1 MRPPVFWAEPAVLR
15 ADQIVLA
22 GTEGHHAATVRR
34 LAAGERADVTD
45 GAGTV
50 AECVVTEVRPGR
62 LVLAVTSRRRQPR
75 PRQTVTV
82 AQAVPKA
89 GRGELAVEL
98 LTEVG
103 VDTVLPWQAERCV
116 ARWRGDRV
124 GRAVG
129 HWRET
134 AREAAKQS
142 RRSWFPEVAE
152 PVTTTQLVSRA
163 EAADLAILL
172 DPDAC
177 LPLAGVQQ
185 PADGEIL
192 IIVGPEGGISPAEAA
207 ALSAAGAVP
216 ARLGQTVLRTSSAGA
231 VAAAVLSG
239 CGVRWR

>member
-1 MRPPVFWAEPAVLR
+1 MRPPVFWAEPEALRSDLVVLEG
-15 ADQIVLA
+15 A
-22 GTEGHHAATVRR
+22 EGHHAANVRR

-50 AECVVTEVRPGR
+50 AECVVADARPGR
-62 LVLAVTSRRRQPR
+62 LELAVTSRTTLPR
-75 PRQTVTV
+75 PRPAVTV

-116 ARWRGDRV
+116 ARWRGERAS
-124 GRAVG
+124 RAVG
-129 HWRET
+129 RWRET

-142 RRSWFPEVAE
+142 RRCWFPEVAE
-152 PVTTTQLVSRA
+152 PVTTTRLA
-163 EAADLAILL
+163 ERVAAADLAILL
-172 DPDAC
+172 DPDAAA
-177 LPLAGVQQ
+177 PLAGMRQ

-192 IIVGPEGGISPAEAA
+192 IIVGPEGGVSPAEAA
-207 ALSAAGAVP
+207 ALGRAGAVP
-216 ARLGQTVLRTSSAGA
+216 ARLGRTVLRTSSAGA

-239 CGVRWR
+239 CGGRWR